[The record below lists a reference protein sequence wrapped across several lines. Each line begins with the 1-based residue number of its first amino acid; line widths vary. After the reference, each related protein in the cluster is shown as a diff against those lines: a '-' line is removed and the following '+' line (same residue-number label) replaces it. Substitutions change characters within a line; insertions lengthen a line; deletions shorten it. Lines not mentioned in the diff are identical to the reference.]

1 MLINNEVKRCGLH
14 KENGVIRYGVLD
26 SHNIENELKFEDA
39 NTQVSQ
45 QPSAQLEGQSY
56 GMLPVVSGGMQ
67 FAPQYVDQWYKAG
80 FRTLEHST
88 NKATDIEYHR
98 EIKNMDLEFREKQ
111 WEQEDNRDQ
120 RRLENSLAR
129 CEVAE
134 IDVNG
139 EIHIKTENL
148 TIESSPRR
156 GTNFRCV
163 DTKIYVNAANPHEK
177 IMRLFLK
184 PSMDT
189 SDMEATEVF
198 LDLRKCGKG
207 GYIDK
212 KLEAVGAVIFA
223 KSEAKR
229 KEYARMIVAI
239 IVRECT
245 QTITAP
251 KNRGWY
257 RVNDELKFYDSDY
270 TWKAVVEYAK

>member
-1 MLINNEVKRCGLH
+1 MEGNNEVRRCGLY
-14 KENGVIRYGVLD
+14 KENGETRYGVLD
-26 SHNIENELKFEDA
+26 SHNIENELKYEDV

-45 QPSAQLEGQSY
+45 QPSVQLERQSY
-56 GMLPVVSGGMQ
+56 GMLPVLSGGIQ
-67 FAPQYVDQWYKAG
+67 FTPRYADQWYKAG
-80 FRTLEHST
+80 FSTWEHSI
-88 NKATDIEYHR
+88 NKATDREYHR

-120 RRLENSLAR
+120 RRQEDALAR

-134 IDVNG
+134 IDANG
-139 EIHIKTENL
+139 EVHIKTENL

-163 DTKIYVNAANPHEK
+163 DTKIYVNAANPYEK
-177 IMRLFLK
+177 IMRLSLK
-184 PSMDT
+184 LT
-189 SDMEATEVF
+189 TGTIGTEETEVF
-198 LDLRKCGKG
+198 LDLRKCEKG

-212 KLEAVGAVIFA
+212 KLEAVGAVIYA
-223 KSEAKR
+223 KSESKK
-229 KEYARMIVAI
+229 KEYARMIIAC
-239 IVRECT
+239 IVQNCT

-257 RVNDELKFYDSDY
+257 RVKDTLRFYDEEN

>member
-1 MLINNEVKRCGLH
+1 MLTNNEVKRCGLH

-88 NKATDIEYHR
+88 NKATDREYHR

-139 EIHIKTENL
+139 EIYIKTENL

>member
-1 MLINNEVKRCGLH
+1 MEDNNEVKRCGLH

-88 NKATDIEYHR
+88 NKATDREYHR

-120 RRLENSLAR
+120 RRQENALAR

-139 EIHIKTENL
+139 EIHIKTKNL
-148 TIESSPRR
+148 TIETRPRR
-156 GTNFRCV
+156 GTNFRYV
-163 DTKIYVNAANPHEK
+163 DAKIYINAANPHEK

-189 SDMEATEVF
+189 SDTEATEVF
-198 LDLRKCGKG
+198 LDLRKREKG

-239 IVRECT
+239 IVQECT

>member
-1 MLINNEVKRCGLH
+1 
-14 KENGVIRYGVLD
+14 
-26 SHNIENELKFEDA
+26 
-39 NTQVSQ
+39 
-45 QPSAQLEGQSY
+45 
-56 GMLPVVSGGMQ
+56 MLPVVSGGMQ

-80 FRTLEHST
+80 FSTWEHSI
-88 NKATDIEYHR
+88 NKATDREYHR

-120 RRLENSLAR
+120 RRQEDALAR

-134 IDVNG
+134 IDANG
-139 EIHIKTENL
+139 EVHIKTENL

-163 DTKIYVNAANPHEK
+163 DTKIYVNAANPYEK
-177 IMRLFLK
+177 IMRLSLK
-184 PSMDT
+184 LT
-189 SDMEATEVF
+189 TGTIGTEETEVF
-198 LDLRKCGKG
+198 LDLRKCEKG

-212 KLEAVGAVIFA
+212 KLEAAGAVIYA
-223 KSEAKR
+223 KSESKK
-229 KEYARMIVAI
+229 KEYARMIIAC
-239 IVRECT
+239 IVQNCT

-257 RVNDELKFYDSDY
+257 RVKDTLRFYDEEN

>member
-45 QPSAQLEGQSY
+45 PPSAQLEGQSY

-88 NKATDIEYHR
+88 NKATDREYHR

>member
-1 MLINNEVKRCGLH
+1 MQNGSMPEVLNAQSNQITNNQGNCMYNPWSDPRFIEMYNKAQINIGE
-14 KENGVIRYGVLD
+14 
-26 SHNIENELKFEDA
+26 HNA
-39 NTQVSQ
+39 
-45 QPSAQLEGQSY
+45 
-56 GMLPVVSGGMQ
+56 
-67 FAPQYVDQWYKAG
+67 
-80 FRTLEHST
+80 
-88 NKATDIEYHR
+88 NKATDDFYKRKSR
-98 EIKNMDLEFREKQ
+98 EEDLIYQDELMKKKEAHAEKL
-111 WEQEDNRDQ
+111 QES
-120 RRLENSLAR
+120 SLAR

-134 IDVNG
+134 IDKNG

-198 LDLRKCGKG
+198 LDLRKCEKG

-229 KEYARMIVAI
+229 KEYARMIVVI

>member
-1 MLINNEVKRCGLH
+1 MLINNEVKRCELH

-88 NKATDIEYHR
+88 NKATDREYHR

-120 RRLENSLAR
+120 IRLENSLAR

>member
-1 MLINNEVKRCGLH
+1 MLTNNEVKRCGLH

-88 NKATDIEYHR
+88 NKATDREYHR

-139 EIHIKTENL
+139 EIHIKTKNL
-148 TIESSPRR
+148 TIETRPRR
-156 GTNFRCV
+156 GTNFRYV
-163 DTKIYVNAANPHEK
+163 DAKIYINAANQHEK

>member
-1 MLINNEVKRCGLH
+1 MLINNEVKRCELH

-88 NKATDIEYHR
+88 NKATDREYHR

-120 RRLENSLAR
+120 KRLENSLAR

-184 PSMDT
+184 PILDT

>member
-14 KENGVIRYGVLD
+14 KANGVIRYGVLD

-88 NKATDIEYHR
+88 NKATDREYHR

-120 RRLENSLAR
+120 RRLEKSLAR

>member
-1 MLINNEVKRCGLH
+1 MLTNNEVKRCGLH

-88 NKATDIEYHR
+88 NKATDREYHR

>member
-1 MLINNEVKRCGLH
+1 MVANNEVKRCGLH

-88 NKATDIEYHR
+88 NKATDREYHR

-120 RRLENSLAR
+120 RRQENALAR

-134 IDVNG
+134 IDTNG

-163 DTKIYVNAANPHEK
+163 DTKIYVNAANRHEK
-177 IMRLFLK
+177 IMCLLLK
-184 PSMDT
+184 PSMGT

>member
-88 NKATDIEYHR
+88 NKATDREYHR

-163 DTKIYVNAANPHEK
+163 DTKIYVNAANLHEK

>member
-88 NKATDIEYHR
+88 NKATDREYHR

-251 KNRGWY
+251 KTRGWY